1 MQLVEDVL
9 SPEYSGFANPL
20 YNQDDEAVAAAATAG
35 PGPAAGSDRDRRPT
49 VKSAFKPAS
58 DDSGNDTLQLVVR
71 DGDD

>member
-35 PGPAAGSDRDRRPT
+35 PGPGSDRDRRPT